1 MQEKNES
8 ICLIYQDNKFIGIVT
23 IEDAVEEIVGNIY
36 DEYDD
41 EIVNK

>member
-1 MQEKNES
+1 MQELNES
-8 ICLIYQDNKFIGIVT
+8 ISIIYKENEFVGIVT

-41 EIVNK
+41 EE